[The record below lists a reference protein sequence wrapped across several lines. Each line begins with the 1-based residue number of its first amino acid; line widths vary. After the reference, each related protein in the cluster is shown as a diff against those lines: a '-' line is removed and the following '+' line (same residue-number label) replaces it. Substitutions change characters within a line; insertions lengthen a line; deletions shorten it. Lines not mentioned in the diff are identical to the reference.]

1 MIVYGPSAS
10 PYVRKVL
17 AFASEKGIEVESLPG
32 NGPSPDPDFLA
43 ASPFRKIPAMK
54 DGDFL
59 LSDSS
64 AIVAYM
70 EKLRPSPALIPTDA
84 KSHARTIWFDEYADT
99 ILTAATVRMFFN
111 RVVAKMLGRPA
122 DLDIA
127 DKAERE
133 ELPPCLD
140 YLESVIPA
148 SGFLVGDHLT
158 LADLSVAS
166 PFANLQHLGIAP
178 DPAKHP
184 KTAAYVTSMLSRPCY
199 ASLIAAEKAMFG

>member
-17 AFASEKGIEVESLPG
+17 AFAAEKGIAVESIPG

-84 KSHARTIWFDEYADT
+84 RSHARTIWFDEYADT
-99 ILTAATVRMFFN
+99 ILTTATVKMFFN

-122 DLDIA
+122 DLDAA

-133 ELPPCLD
+133 DLPPCLD

-148 SGFLVGDHLT
+148 SGFLVDDRLT
-158 LADLSVAS
+158 LADLSVAT
-166 PFANLQHLGIAP
+166 PFANLQHLGVTP

-184 KTAAYVTSMLSRPCY
+184 KTAAYVTAILSRPSY